1 MKNRLRIAVS
11 LCTLLLLT
19 LTSTLHAETVTLT
32 VRLGQDA
39 VIPPPTPPPGSL
51 LLGFTADM
59 VMRLDVARDGLGNI
73 TGGSAGFLLAITTF
87 RESVTISG
95 VHIHNG
101 AVNGTGPVVIDLR
114 FGGIT
119 IIRPPGEPIGRAVVS
134 VSGRQIDAVT
144 LQGILAN
151 PTGFYADLHT
161 PANPDGALRRQFHKL
176 TETMANTVA
185 MSPANVVP
193 PVTDV
198 TANGTATITINPTRN
213 SAGEINGGSV
223 AFSVLYNLPAGS
235 EIIGLR
241 IHRQVAG
248 MNGDAVIDSGLSSSN
263 SILTSTGNGAFSIAV
278 PINASAA
285 GALSQL
291 VNNPTGF
298 YVNLQTR
305 SHGGGLIRGQ
315 LSSVAMPP
323 VIRIPGAHFLPT
335 NATAVARIE
344 LLVTGVDAGSRVLI
358 NGQEVPAT
366 LSQSGLEGGRLFV
379 DIPPEMRASAGTLFM
394 QVRNG
399 QGLLSEPDI
408 IVVAPPEKI
417 NPTRPTTVD
426 AAKHG
431 RLVAPESIA
440 SAFGAGLASQPVT
453 GTNPPLPISLDGT
466 TVYVNGVAAGL
477 LFVSD
482 QQVNFVVPSKTLLG
496 QADIVVIARD
506 GTVSRGA
513 ASIAA
518 TVPAIF
524 TQRGDGTG
532 APAGVAS
539 ADGQNFNLPVSNP
552 NGFPVPINA
561 GYYLKIFGTG
571 MRFASTP
578 MTVNIGGV
586 EVTPSFFGPEG
597 FHEGLDQVNL
607 QIPQSLAGSGKV
619 DMVLTLDGKTSN
631 TVKLK
636 IK

>member
-1 MKNRLRIAVS
+1 MKNRLGIAAS
-11 LCTLLLLT
+11 LCALLLLA
-19 LTSTLHAETVTLT
+19 LTSTLNAETVTAT

-39 VIPPPTPPPGSL
+39 VIPPPTLPPNTL

-59 VMRLDVARDGLGNI
+59 VMRLDIDRDGTGNI
-73 TGGSAGFLLAITTF
+73 TGGTAGFLLAITTF

-101 AVNGTGPVVIDLR
+101 AVNGTGLVVIDLGL
-114 FGGIT
+114 GGIT
-119 IIRPPGEPIGRAVVS
+119 IAPPAGEPIGRALLS
-134 VSGRQIDAVT
+134 VSGKQIDAVT
-144 LQGILAN
+144 LQSILAN
-151 PTGFYADLHT
+151 PAGFYADLHT

-176 TETMANTVA
+176 TETLANTVA
-185 MSPANVVP
+185 MSPANEVP
-193 PVTDV
+193 AVIDV
-198 TANGTATITINPTRN
+198 TASGTATITINPTRS

-223 AFSVLYNLPAGS
+223 TFSVLYNLPAGS
-235 EIIGLR
+235 EITGLR
-241 IHRQVAG
+241 IHRQAAG

-263 SILTSTGNGAFSIAV
+263 SIVTSTGRGTFSIAV
-278 PINASAA
+278 PVNASAA
-285 GALSQL
+285 AALRQL
-291 VNNPTGF
+291 INDPTGF

-305 SHGGGLIRGQ
+305 SNGCGLIRGQ

-323 VIRIPGAHFLPT
+323 VIRMPGAHLLP
-335 NATAVARIE
+335 AAAPAVARIE
-344 LLVTGVDAGSRVLI
+344 LLVTGFDAGSTVLI
-358 NGQEVPAT
+358 NGQEVPAA
-366 LSQSGLEGGRLFV
+366 LSQSGLDGGRLFV
-379 DIPPEMRASAGTLFM
+379 DIHPEMRASAGTLFM

-408 IVVAPPEKI
+408 IVVAPQEKI

-426 AAKHG
+426 AAKYG

-440 SAFGAGLASQPVT
+440 SAFGSGLASQPVIA
-453 GTNPPLPISLDGT
+453 TNLPLPISLDGT
-466 TVYVNGVAAGL
+466 TVYVDGVAAGL

-482 QQVNFVVPSKTLLG
+482 QQVNFVVPSKTLLR
-496 QADIVVIARD
+496 QADILVVARD
-506 GTVSRGA
+506 GTVSRGS
-513 ASIAA
+513 ASIAG
-518 TVPAIF
+518 TIPAIF

-532 APAGVAS
+532 APAGLAS

-552 NGFPVPINA
+552 HGFPVPIDA

-571 MRFASTP
+571 MRFASTE

-586 EVTPSFFGPEG
+586 EVTPSFFGPGG
-597 FHEGLDQVNL
+597 FYQGLDHVNL
-607 QIPQSLAGSGKV
+607 QIPQSLAGSGEV